1 MKNNKVNLIGI
12 IISIILLIVIV
23 VVSNINTHKTSFLQS
38 GVIKIF
44 TPIQNGFVFVKNKI
58 SNNNQEISD
67 IKSLK
72 EENENLKNE
81 NSKLKE
87 KERELEVL
95 KSENNTLKDYLN
107 LKNKYSNYTTTPAD
121 VIERSYSNYDKIIVI
136 NSGSD
141 NGIEVNMPVISEM
154 GLVGHVISVTNNTA
168 KVQTILDTASTVSAN
183 ISTAKES
190 ILIKGTI
197 GSNNQLKATS
207 IPSNATI
214 LQGDEVVTSG
224 LGGIYPRGILIGTI
238 NEIVNTKNQTDRYAN
253 VKTATD
259 FDTLQTVLVITNK

>member
-1 MKNNKVNLIGI
+1 MKNNKTNVIGI
-12 IISIILLIVIV
+12 IISVILLVVIV
-23 VVSNINTHKTSFLQS
+23 VISNVSTGRKSFLEN
-38 GVIKIF
+38 GITKIF
-44 TPIQNGFVFVKNKI
+44 TPVQNGFVFVKNKI
-58 SNNNQEISD
+58 KNNTQEISD

-72 EENENLKNE
+72 EENEKLKDE

-95 KSENNTLKDYLN
+95 KSENNSLKDHLN
-107 LKNKYSNYTTTPAD
+107 LKNKYPDYKTVPAN

-136 NSGSD
+136 NEGSD

-168 KVQTILDTASTVSAN
+168 KVQTIADTASTVSAT
-183 ISTAKES
+183 ISTANES

-197 GSNNQLKATS
+197 SSSEELKATS
-207 IPSNATI
+207 IPSNATV

-224 LGGIYPRGILIGTI
+224 LGGIYPKGILIGTI
-238 NEIVNTKNQTDRYAN
+238 KEIINTKNQTDRYAK

-259 FDTLQTVLVITNK
+259 LDTLQTVLVITQK